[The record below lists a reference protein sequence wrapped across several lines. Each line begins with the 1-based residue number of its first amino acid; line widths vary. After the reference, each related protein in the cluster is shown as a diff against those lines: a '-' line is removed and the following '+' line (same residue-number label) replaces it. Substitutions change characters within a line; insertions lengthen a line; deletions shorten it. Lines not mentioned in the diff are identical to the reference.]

1 MHSGSVERGGER
13 EGSPRECIGGSLRE
27 TGRSRAGEYEQ
38 LTGGGGG
45 SMIKGRKKEFMHSSR
60 VAPSTG

>member
-13 EGSPRECIGGSLRE
+13 EGSPRDCIGGSLME

-45 SMIKGRKKEFMHSSR
+45 SKGGGGKKEFIHSSR